1 MSRRRGYGSGSNIRA
16 KDARCEELDK
26 ADFLDLVLV
35 AYTVSDGEADDI
47 ATQIERR
54 VAIFRKDTF
63 PDDPYP
69 KPVEESSHYGYGY
82 FEGLPQ
88 AEIDEPLD
96 LVKDRDREALQ
107 HREESAQLMDKKTAD
122 YNRMIERVTFEDFL
136 NAVETVKHDESDEEA
151 WKIIDNWRTRKMRNE
166 KVI

>member
-1 MSRRRGYGSGSNIRA
+1 MPRRRGYGSGSNIRA

-26 ADFLDLVLV
+26 ANFLDLVLV
-35 AYTVSDGEADDI
+35 AYTVSDGDAEDI

-54 VAIFRKDTF
+54 VAIFRQDKF

-69 KPVEESSHYGYGY
+69 KPGGENSGYYSSF

-96 LVKDRDREALQ
+96 MVKDRDREALQ
-107 HREESAQLMDKKTAD
+107 HREESAQLMDQKTAD
-122 YNRMIERVTFEDFL
+122 YHRLVERVTFEDFL